1 MTLETAKTVA
11 EPAIIRRSSAIG
23 TPSQRAPPS
32 PAHGNVDTVQQEATV
47 SGYAVRS
54 TEDDE
59 SAGGYFV
66 TGTMKDFMPT
76 W

>member
-1 MTLETAKTVA
+1 MRRVASHGSHLRMTELAA
-11 EPAIIRRSSAIG
+11 EWTQSSA
-23 TPSQRAPPS
+23 S
-32 PAHGNVDTVQQEATV
+32 HV
-47 SGYAVRS
+47 SGYAVLS

-66 TGTMKDFMPT
+66 TGTMKDFVPT

>member
-1 MTLETAKTVA
+1 MRLLYASSVA
-11 EPAIIRRSSAIG
+11 NASKARLASFLVPEIPILDLIENAASGIRA
-23 TPSQRAPPS
+23 Q
-32 PAHGNVDTVQQEATV
+32 
-47 SGYAVRS
+47 AVLS

-66 TGTMKDFMPT
+66 TGTMKDFVPT

>member
-1 MTLETAKTVA
+1 MRRFQRRPSECDLIAVGIGHVDGAHAKIEVA
-11 EPAIIRRSSAIG
+11 
-23 TPSQRAPPS
+23 
-32 PAHGNVDTVQQEATV
+32 
-47 SGYAVRS
+47 SGYAVLS

-66 TGTMKDFMPT
+66 TGTMKDLVPT

>member
-1 MTLETAKTVA
+1 MPAKPGQASSGSRNAHLECDVIAV
-11 EPAIIRRSSAIG
+11 G
-23 TPSQRAPPS
+23 TGDIARASIAP
-32 PAHGNVDTVQQEATV
+32 V

-66 TGTMKDFMPT
+66 TGTMKDLVPT

>member
-1 MTLETAKTVA
+1 MRRVASHGSHVRMTELAAASTQ
-11 EPAIIRRSSAIG
+11 SSA
-23 TPSQRAPPS
+23 RL
-32 PAHGNVDTVQQEATV
+32 V
-47 SGYAVRS
+47 SGYAVLS

>member
-1 MTLETAKTVA
+1 MRDEHLARVVPHHKLAIERGGTSPPACEDDET
-11 EPAIIRRSSAIG
+11 RRHCERS
-23 TPSQRAPPS
+23 
-32 PAHGNVDTVQQEATV
+32 EASV
-47 SGYAVRS
+47 SGYAVLS

-66 TGTMKDFMPT
+66 TGTMKDLLPT

>member
-1 MTLETAKTVA
+1 MPAKPGQASSGSRNAHVECDAIAVGTGDIDVTH
-11 EPAIIRRSSAIG
+11 AII
-23 TPSQRAPPS
+23 AP
-32 PAHGNVDTVQQEATV
+32 V

-66 TGTMKDFMPT
+66 TGTMKDLVPT

>member
-1 MTLETAKTVA
+1 MS
-11 EPAIIRRSSAIG
+11 PII
-23 TPSQRAPPS
+23 PSGHREC
-32 PAHGNVDTVQQEATV
+32 QQGDASRVPGSRLPTIERETV

-66 TGTMKDFMPT
+66 TGTMKDLVPT